1 MVNAAV
7 PYDSMGDDASVWRAG
22 DSIGVLLDLDEG
34 WMRFYLNGERHGP
47 GFTSDV
53 KGPLV
58 RALHLGGPIGDRVM
72 AVPGAE
78 PPAGCG
84 GEEDVWVWPVEQP
97 EEEEE
102 SEREAEA

>member
-1 MVNAAV
+1 MQPSHMIPWMTMPLYGGQVV
-7 PYDSMGDDASVWRAG
+7 QSVFY
-22 DSIGVLLDLDEG
+22 STSTSEG

-84 GEEDVWVWPVEQP
+84 GEEDVWVWPAEQP
-97 EEEEE
+97 EEEDE
-102 SEREAEA
+102 SESEAEA